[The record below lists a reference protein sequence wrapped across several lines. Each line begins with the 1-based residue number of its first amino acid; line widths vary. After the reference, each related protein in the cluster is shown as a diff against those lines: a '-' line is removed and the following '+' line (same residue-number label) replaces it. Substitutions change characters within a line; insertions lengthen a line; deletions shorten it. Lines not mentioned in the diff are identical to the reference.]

1 MNLFK
6 KYDEDIIAYDTAELR
21 EKSIAFLLRE
31 AKIARSNTDGY
42 WQRMANY

>member
-21 EKSIAFLLRE
+21 ERVLLFFCVRR
-31 AKIARSNTDGY
+31 K
-42 WQRMANY
+42 